1 MEKMFGIND
10 GFSPKQEISMKKIG
24 INMRK
29 A

>member
-10 GFSPKQEISMKKIG
+10 GFSFKQEIFMKKIG

-29 A
+29 V